1 MKNLDICK
9 CTKRQSQHSSR
20 ANLIEHFQ
28 LHGPDPNLKQVFL
41 SADRFRSVFQVESSK
56 VRERENFLK
65 EDTLKKKSWKKLSLV
80 ALWPQNEYLDPKM
93 SLWSHDRALRTQT
106 EHLGPLL
113 SFWP

>member
-41 SADRFRSVFQVESSK
+41 SADHFRSVFQVESSK
-56 VRERENFLK
+56 VRERENFLT
-65 EDTLKKKSWKKLSLV
+65 EDTFKKKVDRKSL
-80 ALWPQNEYLDPKM
+80 
-93 SLWSHDRALRTQT
+93 
-106 EHLGPLL
+106 
-113 SFWP
+113 